1 MLFVKNLILY
11 GGIMKNIIYSIYI
24 ENNDKNLIDRHQFT
38 KLQLK
43 KHYQRLIDV
52 KKDYAKHC
60 NAEFILYEND
70 TYWQKFKKKY
80 YVYQFDTI
88 NLYKI
93 HLWEELGKTYDN
105 VLYFDFDVVPNTTE
119 SFFEKF
125 DMNNICVHAVNSTKE
140 NVWTSSMLKNYKK
153 KIHSYEKIMSY
164 KDRYNMYVKAM
175 AKKAMLA
182 INNDFNT
189 DYYIANTAI
198 LGGNSSIIKELNFT
212 ERLDNMLTVLK
223 QAKEEKLFGENISKL
238 FFANNEVFFQYLLD
252 KYKIKWFNIPY
263 EWHTYLM
270 DAGGKIFN
278 DDITPELKTK
288 AKLIHLINKRFEEL
302 WEVLK

>member
-1 MLFVKNLILY
+1 MLY

-24 ENNDKNLIDRHQFT
+24 KNDDTDLRPIHQFT
-38 KLQLK
+38 KSQLE
-43 KHYQRLIDV
+43 KHYQKLIDV
-52 KKDYAKHC
+52 KKEYAKHC
-60 NAEFILYEND
+60 NAKFRLYENN
-70 TYWQKFKKKY
+70 THWQKFKKKFTG
-80 YVYQFDTI
+80 YQFDII

-125 DMNNICVHAVNSTKE
+125 DMNKICVHAIDSTIE
-140 NVWTSSMLKNYKK
+140 NTWSAQDVKKYKRK
-153 KIHSYEKIMSY
+153 KVDFETIMFY
-164 KDRYNMYVKAM
+164 KDKYNMYVKAM
-175 AKKAMLA
+175 CKKAMLA
-182 INNDFNT
+182 IDNDFNVNN
-189 DYYIANTAI
+189 YIANTAI
-198 LGGNSSIIKELNFT
+198 LGGNSNATKQLRFT
-212 ERLDNMLTVLK
+212 EKLDDMLATLE

-238 FFANNEVFFQYLLD
+238 FFPNNEVFFQYLLD
-252 KYKIKWFNIPY
+252 KYKLKWFNIPY

-278 DDITPELKTK
+278 DDITKETVSK

-302 WEVLK
+302 WKVI

>member
-1 MLFVKNLILY
+1 MLY
-11 GGIMKNIIYSIYI
+11 GDIMKNIIYSIYI
-24 ENNDKNLIDRHQFT
+24 ENNDKNLIDRHQVT
-38 KLQLK
+38 KLQLE
-43 KHYQRLIDV
+43 KHYQRLVDV
-52 KKDYAKHC
+52 KKEYAKHC
-60 NAEFILYEND
+60 NAQFRLYGND
-70 TYWQKFKKKY
+70 WAWQAFKKKY
-80 YVYQFDTI
+80 QGYEFDTI

-125 DMNNICVHAVNSTKE
+125 DLNKICVHAINSTQE
-140 NVWTSSMLKNYKK
+140 NTWSQSDIKKFKKNDVDF
-153 KIHSYEKIMSY
+153 ETIMSY

-175 AKKAMLA
+175 CKKAMLA
-182 INNDFNT
+182 IDNNFDTN
-189 DYYIANTAI
+189 YLIPNTAI
-198 LGGNSSIIKELNFT
+198 LGGNSTIIKELKFT
-212 ERLDNMLTVLK
+212 ERLDDMIAILN

-252 KYKIKWFNIPY
+252 KYKIEFYNLPY

-270 DAGGKIFN
+270 EAGGKFAN
-278 DDITPELKTK
+278 DEISKETISK

-302 WEVLK
+302 WEVI